1 MKNLFSKNFSIES
14 ANLVS
19 VSGIGGNAALIHLL
33 SQESVSAGF
42 RVLVL
47 STCKQR
53 YPIEGKV
60 LISDETD
67 LLFRL
72 IRSEDPEITYL
83 AKQVAG
89 DLLAPFEADAI
100 HTLLEQCADD
110 VRLFINHDL
119 SEELP
124 AGYEVFF
131 SKAHR
136 ICTLNF
142 NTLRD
147 KILEIYKNTAIRSS
161 ASAQK
166 KIQKEFLRLIK
177 ENCPDYAQDVINGTH
192 ILFIDQV
199 KNVLDE
205 NLLIPVAR
213 SLSKFKVDKVLYGY
227 VHHYQVKAI

>member
-1 MKNLFSKNFSIES
+1 MKNLFVKNFALES
-14 ANLVS
+14 ANLIS
-19 VSGIGGNAALIHLL
+19 VSGIGNNTALIHLL
-33 SQESVSAGF
+33 AQESITAGF

-47 STCKQR
+47 STSKQR

-67 LLFRL
+67 LLHQL
-72 IRSEDPEITYL
+72 IHSDEPEITYL
-83 AKQVAG
+83 AKQVTG
-89 DLLAPFEADAI
+89 DLLIPFEAKAI
-100 HTLLEQCADD
+100 KTLLEQCTDD
-110 VRLFINHDL
+110 VRLFINFDL
-119 SEELP
+119 SEDVP
-124 AGYEVFF
+124 KGYEKFIKK
-131 SKAHR
+131 SHR

-147 KILEIYKNTAIRSS
+147 KILDTYKNTAIRSS

-166 KIQKEFLRLIK
+166 KIQKEFLRIIQ
-177 ENCPDYAQDVINGTH
+177 ENCPENIKDTIIGTH

-213 SLSKFKVDKVLYGY
+213 SLDKFKADKVLYGY
-227 VHHYQVKAI
+227 VHHYQVKVI